1 MSNPAASTHER
12 ILQQG
17 LALMSQAGG
26 AGVTR
31 GVPADQVG
39 MSKSGRFAHF
49 RSKEDVQIGL
59 LQHMAQVATAQVV
72 RPAMRA
78 DEGLPRLQALVQNR
92 FGWAQR
98 AGLPGGCPV
107 AAGLFEFDDTE
118 GAVRNEIL
126 AMERQWRGLLKQ
138 PVRQASDW
146 GHLRP
151 DLDGKQFV
159 WELCGF
165 HLIHHVAPRFLRTA
179 DADRRASTTFQVLLD
194 RARPPPGRRK
204 VTKGVK

>member
-1 MSNPAASTHER
+1 
-12 ILQQG
+12 
-17 LALMSQAGG
+17 MSQAGG

-204 VTKGVK
+204 VTKRVK